1 MRVDLIMVF
10 VWGLKLTDC
19 RILITVGMFWRDGG
33 GGGAGWDYEVSR
45 RGGEMVRRCSLASEL
60 DGWLDGGPGHAGPG
74 LSGSGL
80 LG

>member
-1 MRVDLIMVF
+1 MGAQTDGLQDLNNCGDVLE
-10 VWGLKLTDC
+10 GC
-19 RILITVGMFWRDGG
+19 GG
-33 GGGAGWDYEVSR
+33 GGTGWDYEVSR

-74 LSGSGL
+74 LSGSGR